1 MEVAKT
7 LNEKISRYLQVT
19 LELCAYAGTGNVL
32 LVIIICCLSW
42 LLENLEHY
50 CYALSIWQV
59 QKFLAFC
66 GEHTEKAES
75 YQSAAVLGIALV
87 SMAEEL
93 GLDMAVRSL
102 EHLLQYGEQHIR
114 RTVPLALAILSVSNP
129 KVLLQLTWTMHLW
142 FLYRDFNRFPFS
154 DKYHGYVE

>member
-32 LVIIICCLSW
+32 LVSFFFFIFCLY
-42 LLENLEHY
+42 LLQHCELY
-50 CYALSIWQV
+50 FYSLFIWQV

-129 KVLLQLTWTMHLW
+129 KVL
-142 FLYRDFNRFPFS
+142 FLLA
-154 DKYHGYVE
+154 